1 MLTVTTPATGT
12 PAGTEYD
19 LITVATARAALGI
32 VDQAD
37 DATLQGFVSR
47 ASGVIASYCNRVFAV
62 ETVTETF
69 RLDRLQEDL
78 LLSRYPVIA
87 VTSIVENGNALTVN
101 TDYEVD
107 AAKGIITRLYNDRA
121 AWWPMCKVTIVYS
134 AGYETKP
141 GNLQQA
147 CVELVKSYY
156 LSADRDPMVRSEA
169 TEAIGSTSYYS
180 ETLPPNVLGLL
191 GQFRNI
197 RMR

>member
-19 LITVATARAALGI
+19 LITVATARGALGI
-32 VDQAD
+32 LDQSQD
-37 DATLQGFVSR
+37 EVLQGFVSR
-47 ASGVIASYCNRVFAV
+47 ASGVIAAYCKRVFAV

-78 LLSRYPVIA
+78 LLSRYPVIS
-87 VTSIVENGNALTVN
+87 VTSIAENGTALTVD
-101 TDYEVD
+101 TDFEVD

-121 AWWPMCKVTIVYS
+121 AWWPMCKVTVVYS
-134 AGYETKP
+134 SGYETKP

-156 LSADRDPMVRSEA
+156 LSADRDPMVRSES
-169 TEAIGSTSYYS
+169 TEAISSTSYYS
-180 ETLPPNVLGLL
+180 ETLPPNVIGLL
-191 GQFRNI
+191 GPFRNI
-197 RMR
+197 RTR

>member
-1 MLTVTTPATGT
+1 MLTVTTPATAT

-32 VDQAD
+32 LDQTE

-47 ASGVIASYCNRVFAV
+47 ASGVIAGYCKRVFAV

-87 VTSIVENGNALTVN
+87 VASIVENGNTLTVD

-107 AAKGIITRLYNDRA
+107 AAKGIVTRLYSDRA
-121 AWWPMCKVTIVYS
+121 AWWPMCKVTVVYS
-134 AGYETKP
+134 SGYETKP

-180 ETLPPNVLGLL
+180 ETLPPNVIGLL